1 MTYRRPHIA
10 LERSAASSPSDGPPS
25 GSDGEIVS
33 VFWSPP
39 FEGPARLPADSVGRY
54 YEAYADF
61 ERMLGGGDAAGPDGA
76 DGGGGGDELSGYARE
91 YTWRYKLR
99 PGEMLVFNNRRML
112 HGRRSFSSGPDAS
125 SEEGQRHLVGCY
137 TNIDDTLNN
146 YRVLLRSRAANATI
160 LNPGNGSRVL
170 P

>member
-1 MTYRRPHIA
+1 MTYSRPHIA
-10 LERSAASSPSDGPPS
+10 LERSGAPSSDGPPS
-25 GSDGEIVS
+25 RSDGEIVS

-39 FEGPARLPADSVGRY
+39 FEGPACLPADSVERY

-61 ERMLGGGDAAGPDGA
+61 ERMLGGGDEADLDGA
-76 DGGGGGDELSGYARE
+76 DDGDDDDLSRYARE
-91 YTWRYKLR
+91 FTWRYKLR
-99 PGEMLVFNNRRML
+99 PGEMLVFNNRRMV
-112 HGRRSFSSGPDAS
+112 HGRRSFSTGPDAS

-146 YRVLLRSRAANATI
+146 YRVLLRSRRGNAPI

-170 P
+170 PS

>member
-10 LERSAASSPSDGPPS
+10 IERSGAPSK
-25 GSDGEIVS
+25 SDGEIVS

-39 FEGPARLPADSVGRY
+39 FEGPARLPADSVERY

-61 ERMLGGGDAAGPDGA
+61 ERMLGGGDEANLDSI
-76 DGGGGGDELSGYARE
+76 DDDDDLSRYAKE

-125 SEEGQRHLVGCY
+125 AEEGQRHLVGCY

-146 YRVLLRSRAANATI
+146 YRVLLRSRGGSAAI